1 MTIEAWIT
9 LSTIAMVVIAL
20 VLKKRIGPDL
30 VMASGLVMLML
41 TSVVNWEDAT
51 KGFAGQPILMIAGL
65 YVIAAALQETG
76 GIGLIGRRILGR
88 PSNLVT
94 AQLRMM
100 IPVAAMSAFMNTTP
114 IVAMYLPMVNDWAK
128 RLRIQ
133 SSKLFMPLSFASI
146 LGGQGSMIGTGSN
159 LIIVVLFVNWWNDP
173 PDWVGAL
180 NVGPP
185 SGVLAMWGSAWIG
198 VPVAIIGIAFI
209 VLTSKWLLPNR
220 VTLSESRE
228 DWRKYEIKMQI
239 EDDSPIIG
247 KTIAEAELRSLPGLY
262 LHAIIREDVFMR
274 AVPPD
279 EVLFK
284 GDKLVF
290 VGDVESVVDLRKIRG
305 LVPAAKDYQE
315 IDGRAITRRMVEAV
329 IADSSPLVGQ
339 RVRDSNFRSTYNS
352 AILAVHRRGKPRKKK
367 IGDIIL
373 EAGDTLLIESDGN
386 FLATWR
392 HNQDFYL
399 VSLVDNSRPPLHH
412 KAWISLAILGLLIA
426 LLTTSTYTGI
436 NIVAAVWFCGLFMVA
451 TGCIDGPSARKGINI
466 QVLIVIGAAMGI
478 GQAVDKSGLATIAS
492 NSLLD
497 FTSSVGLGN
506 HGTLFALFLLTSIAA
521 QLMTNY
527 GAAVIMFPIVIAAAE
542 GLGVSPYPLVFTMM
556 AAAGYNFLTPVTY
569 PTNLMVYGPGG
580 YRFMDFPRLGLPLM
594 LIVAIVATLIAP
606 IVFPFMPT

>member
-76 GIGLIGRRILGR
+76 GIELIGRRILGR
-88 PSNLVT
+88 PSNLDT

-220 VTLSESRE
+220 VTPSESRE

-247 KTIAEAELRSLPGLY
+247 KR
-262 LHAIIREDVFMR
+262 
-274 AVPPD
+274 
-279 EVLFK
+279 
-284 GDKLVF
+284 
-290 VGDVESVVDLRKIRG
+290 
-305 LVPAAKDYQE
+305 
-315 IDGRAITRRMVEAV
+315 
-329 IADSSPLVGQ
+329 
-339 RVRDSNFRSTYNS
+339 
-352 AILAVHRRGKPRKKK
+352 
-367 IGDIIL
+367 
-373 EAGDTLLIESDGN
+373 
-386 FLATWR
+386 
-392 HNQDFYL
+392 
-399 VSLVDNSRPPLHH
+399 
-412 KAWISLAILGLLIA
+412 
-426 LLTTSTYTGI
+426 
-436 NIVAAVWFCGLFMVA
+436 
-451 TGCIDGPSARKGINI
+451 
-466 QVLIVIGAAMGI
+466 
-478 GQAVDKSGLATIAS
+478 
-492 NSLLD
+492 
-497 FTSSVGLGN
+497 
-506 HGTLFALFLLTSIAA
+506 
-521 QLMTNY
+521 
-527 GAAVIMFPIVIAAAE
+527 
-542 GLGVSPYPLVFTMM
+542 
-556 AAAGYNFLTPVTY
+556 
-569 PTNLMVYGPGG
+569 
-580 YRFMDFPRLGLPLM
+580 
-594 LIVAIVATLIAP
+594 
-606 IVFPFMPT
+606 